1 MRKLL
6 ENKVAIVTGAG
17 AGIGKATTKLFT
29 IEGAVVYALD
39 IKGMQWV
46 TEEGY
51 DANQIVPVELDICDF
66 ATVKEVVMAA
76 KKAYGHID
84 VLANIAGLISYELMP
99 MIDYEKFRKMLDVN
113 VVALIHLMSLVSRI
127 MAREQSGSIIN
138 MASMVGEKGSKGQ
151 LSYAATKGA
160 VIAATKSA
168 AKELAESPLT
178 RITGGIS
185 KLAFKGNVENLAKET
200 INQIEIYG
208 GGSDVLTGDIES
220 FSVSTGLAY
229 IRINYANLSGN
240 IETLGVCTGLTN
252 IGLEGSLQVVG
263 TVEGLLDAMFTN
275 GRRSGQ
281 VTVNVKGTS
290 ATYNG
295 NVPTSDLVATFTN
308 SGWTIA

>member
-1 MRKLL
+1 MNTLMFKLPDSVTDDALLRLGEIKFHVTCTDSSVAEIIMMRNAITSSGGARIIGDGYFTNESGTENLGKTIAYGDGLL
-6 ENKVAIVTGAG
+6 SLDFYLKGTEFDLYISDKYTMYLLTTVVPATSTAWDFIVVDGSFDSM
-17 AGIGKATTKLFT
+17 TKLQQLNLYR
-29 IEGAVVYALD
+29 GGGLS
-39 IKGMQWV
+39 
-46 TEEGY
+46 
-51 DANQIVPVELDICDF
+51 
-66 ATVKEVVMAA
+66 
-76 KKAYGHID
+76 ID
-84 VLANIAGLISYELMP
+84 L
-99 MIDYEKFRKMLDVN
+99 
-113 VVALIHLMSLVSRI
+113 
-127 MAREQSGSIIN
+127 
-138 MASMVGEKGSKGQ
+138 
-151 LSYAATKGA
+151 
-160 VIAATKSA
+160 
-168 AKELAESPLT
+168 KELAESPLT
-178 RITGGIS
+178 RITGGVS

-295 NVPTSDLVATFTN
+295 NVPTAELVATFGD
-308 SGWTIA
+308 SGWSVA